1 MKNKNEPK
9 DVPVIRTKAE
19 AQAMIHRTVYSS
31 DVKNDESDE
40 RTKRYHPPQR
50 WTTTL
55 VCSGLPV
62 YVHRHCLWVGLP
74 GCYGYKLFNTVNIW

>member
-40 RTKRYHPPQR
+40 RTK
-50 WTTTL
+50 
-55 VCSGLPV
+55 
-62 YVHRHCLWVGLP
+62 
-74 GCYGYKLFNTVNIW
+74 